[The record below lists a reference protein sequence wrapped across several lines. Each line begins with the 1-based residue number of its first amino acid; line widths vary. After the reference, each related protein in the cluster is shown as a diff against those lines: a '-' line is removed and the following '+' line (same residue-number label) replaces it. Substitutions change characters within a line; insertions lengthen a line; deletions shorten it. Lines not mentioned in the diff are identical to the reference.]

1 MHMCNTHYI
10 KLKKYASTNV
20 HTCNIKLLHYNTC
33 AKGDRFMSR
42 KSIGINN
49 DRYLKIERAA
59 VDITAKT
66 GKITKWSDIVNFL
79 IDEYL
84 AEAKQ
89 DMIARDEQG
98 SKK

>member
-1 MHMCNTHYI
+1 
-10 KLKKYASTNV
+10 
-20 HTCNIKLLHYNTC
+20 
-33 AKGDRFMSR
+33 MSR

-49 DRYLKIERAA
+49 ERYLRIERAA

-66 GKITKWSDIVNFL
+66 GTITKWSDIVNFL

-84 AEAKQ
+84 TEAKQ
-89 DMIARDEQG
+89 DMVARDEQE